1 MRERGSKGGEG
12 DRQTDSKNAGGK
24 RVRERGEL
32 REGTIKYNFMTHKT
46 F

>member
-24 RVRERGEL
+24 RVREREGNSE
-32 REGTIKYNFMTHKT
+32 REPSNTIL
-46 F
+46 